1 MCFQYRIMSRI
12 YILLILAII
21 CFSSQSWAQPQT
33 AEVIKQMVQSYK
45 KDIHGPYRDIRWFC
59 NDGSLRQPRDP
70 CPDPPGGV
78 QRARYK
84 IEVEELAQSNHLYL
98 GQILATTDQEAFWD
112 EPFGQSRLKQYIL
125 ERYLREIDD
134 GWILRRAQYYRGA
147 IQLEDEEAWG
157 KQFLEWLVSDENRI
171 QNNYFLIRQAF
182 RYLPHPGTDRVKE
195 MIRINS
201 RLLSDSIPDFLDLR
215 SKIHSQPEENDIA
228 KLQSFRSGNASKMTT
243 AQRSLL
249 DKLIRDM
256 QTLFQ
261 PVDLQSLAPL
271 VRRIPA
277 SGIRKLLEEYLKQA
291 NPGDPSRLSIATSD
305 VLLAMRDSLSTLA
318 KPSARAAL
326 LDCSIQ
332 LEDLLFR
339 SLIAWNPDNAYNNV
353 DKICYASQA
362 AAATGLLETWEWKV
376 LAADL
381 ALSIQDSVIS
391 LQEIQAR
398 FDRARAGLE
407 WGANTIRSAYRDP
420 VATFATFEPMAEG
433 FYDDRIRTTVLL
445 SLGQAVDRLGTLLAK
460 EKPSNSFLFG
470 LPGAEVARGLNPG
483 IAYGE
488 LEIVLDDA
496 GEDLEV
502 QKDKIYL
509 FMRPPSDLKPVA
521 GIATVSEGN
530 LVSHVQLLARNL
542 GIPNAVLPNQLMEAL
557 RPWQG
562 KKIFYAVTP
571 NGQVLMKDAADLTEN
586 EKVLV
591 TTRQRSTERIT
602 VPTEKLLLNEHN
614 VLNLRAVQAT
624 SSGKVCGPKAA
635 NLGQLKLLFPDQVV
649 EGLVIPFGI
658 FRQHMDQS
666 MPGTRG
672 SYWDYLQATFVH
684 TEGMRQNGQQ
694 NASIESYAL
703 GRLDTL
709 RKAIVQM
716 DLLPGFIRDLTDQF
730 HKILGVP
737 IGRLPVFLRS
747 DTNMEDLKDF
757 TGAGLNLTLF
767 NVLDSALIMQGIRDV
782 WASPYSE
789 RSFKWRQFYLLNP
802 ENVYPSILLIPGV
815 DVRCSGVMITTG
827 VTSGRSDE
835 LTVAFSRGAGGA
847 VEGQWAESY
856 RLMPGLRYQLLSPA
870 REPKYRSLPLT
881 GGTASHYA
889 SFADPIL
896 STRDLKALFDFAGQV
911 QQKLPGTP
919 GIESNGPFDIE
930 LGFKDNKLWLFQVRP
945 YVEQKN
951 AVVTDY
957 LHSLEAPLPEATQ
970 INLNANE

>member
-1 MCFQYRIMSRI
+1 MHRI
-12 YILLILAII
+12 YIPLILVTTFFTNQIG
-21 CFSSQSWAQPQT
+21 AQPKS
-33 AEVIKQMVQSYK
+33 ADAIKQMVLNYK
-45 KDIHGPYRDIRWFC
+45 KDVHGPYRDIRWFC
-59 NDGSLRQPRDP
+59 KDGTIRQPRDP
-70 CPDPPGGV
+70 CPEPGGV

-84 IEVEELAQSNHLYL
+84 DEVIDLGKTNHLYL
-98 GQILATTDQEAFWD
+98 GQILATTGQEEFWD
-112 EPFGQSRLKQYIL
+112 ADFGESRIKQYIL

-134 GWILRRAQYYRGA
+134 GWVLRRAQYYRGA

-157 KQFLEWLVSDENRI
+157 QEFLEWLVSDDQRLLD
-171 QNNYFLIRQAF
+171 NYFLIRQAF

-195 MIRINS
+195 MIRVNS
-201 RLLSDSIPDFLDLR
+201 KLLSDSIPDFLDLR
-215 SKIHSQPEENDIA
+215 SKIHSQPEQSDIA
-228 KLQSFRSGNASKMTT
+228 KLQTFRTRNATKITV
-243 AQRSLL
+243 AQRDLL

-277 SGIRKLLEEYLKQA
+277 SGIRHLLDEYMKQA
-291 NPGDPSRLSIATSD
+291 NSKDPARLSIATSD
-305 VLLAMRDSLSTLA
+305 LLLAMRDSLSTLK
-318 KPSARAAL
+318 KPSSRAAL
-326 LDCSIQ
+326 MDCSVQ

-339 SLIAWNPDNAYNNV
+339 SLIAWNPDNAFNNV
-353 DKICYASQA
+353 DKICYATQA
-362 AAATGLLETWEWKV
+362 AAATGLLESWEWKV

-381 ALSIQDSVIS
+381 ALSTQDTVMG
-391 LQEIQAR
+391 LTELQAR
-398 FDRARAGLE
+398 FERARAGLE
-407 WGANTIRSAYRDP
+407 WGANTIRATYRDP
-420 VATFATFEPMAEG
+420 VATFATFEPIAEG
-433 FYDDRIRTTVLL
+433 FYDDRIRATVLL
-445 SLGQAVDRLGTLLAK
+445 SLGQAVDKLGTLLSK
-460 EKPSNSFLFG
+460 EKPSNSYLFG

-483 IAYGE
+483 IAFGE
-488 LEIVLDDA
+488 LEIILDDA

-542 GIPNAVLPNQLMEAL
+542 GIPNAVLPSQLMESL

-571 NGQVLMKDAADLTEN
+571 NGQVLMKDGADLTEN

-602 VPTEKLLLNEHN
+602 VPTEKLQLGEHS

-658 FRQHMDQS
+658 FRQHMDQPL
-666 MPGTRG
+666 PGSRG
-672 SYWDYLQATFVH
+672 SYWDYLQATFVR
-684 TEGMRQNGQQ
+684 TEAMRQNGQQ
-694 NASIESYAL
+694 NATIETYAL

-709 RKAIVQM
+709 RKAIGKM
-716 DLLPGFIRDLTDQF
+716 NLLPGFISDLTRQF
-730 HKILGVP
+730 HQVLGVP
-737 IGRLPVFLRS
+737 IGKLPVFLRS

-767 NVLDSALIMQGIRDV
+767 NVLDSAQIMQGIRDV

-881 GGTASHYA
+881 GGTANHFA
-889 SFADPIL
+889 SFANPIL
-896 STRDLKALFDFAGQV
+896 SIADLKALFSFASQV

-919 GIESNGPFDIE
+919 GIESAGPFDIE
-930 LGFKDNKLWLFQVRP
+930 LGFKEDKLWLFQVRP

-957 LHSLEAPLPEATQ
+957 LHSLEAPLPQGTR
-970 INLNANE
+970 INLNAND